1 MSRLLSYIKNPDNDF
16 FLASLLIIIFIPL
29 YPKFPLIN
37 IPGTFV
43 AARLEDFLIGFFL
56 IFWILVL
63 KSKNLILNF
72 FKDKLNQIIL
82 LYFFIGFVSL
92 FSAVFITWTIV
103 PHLGLFHFLR
113 RVEFM
118 LLLPAFY
125 TAIRNGREQKISLL
139 LLSVTVLIVNMYAF
153 GQKFLNF
160 PVISTTN
167 SEFSKGLILY
177 LTEGARVN
185 STFAGH
191 YDLAVFLVMT
201 LSILAALFFVSKN
214 IWVRLWIT
222 LLSLTS
228 SLVLVLTAAR
238 LSFFSAFIGIA
249 ISLILVGRKLL
260 ILLLVICSVGLFLY
274 PSSLR
279 DRFISTININLA
291 HEGERFKPSSP
302 VQERRSALNI
312 PTLPNYEISKQ
323 AEATFSSTISDKI
336 ASDIAPGEPV
346 DQTELEI
353 YRSLNIR
360 LKVEWPR
367 AINAFVKNPLL
378 GTGFSSLGLAT
389 DNDLFR
395 AMGEVGLL
403 GLAAFFLVIWAI
415 YKRCLKI
422 YKEPSGFAK
431 FFSAGCLAMVTA
443 FLLNSLV
450 IDVFEASKTASIFWI
465 ILGVNL
471 ASLKFK

>member
-1 MSRLLSYIKNPDNDF
+1 MNSGF
-16 FLASLLIIIFIPL
+16 FLISLLLLVFIPL

-43 AARLEDFLIGFFL
+43 AIRLEDFLIGFFL
-56 IFWILVL
+56 IFWILIL
-63 KSKNLILNF
+63 KRKSLISDF
-72 FKDKLNQIIL
+72 FKDKLNQVIL
-82 LYFFIGFVSL
+82 LYFFISFVSL
-92 FSAVFITWTIV
+92 FSAIFITSTVI

-125 TAIRNGREQKISLL
+125 LAIRNKTEQKMALVF
-139 LLSVTVLIVNMYAF
+139 LSVVVLIVNMYAF

-177 LTEGARVN
+177 LTENARVN

-191 YDLAVFLVMT
+191 YDLAVFLVMV
-201 LSILAALFFVSKN
+201 LSISTALFFISSN
-214 IWVRLWIT
+214 IRVRLWIA
-222 LLSLTS
+222 LLSATS
-228 SLVLVLTAAR
+228 AFVLVLTAAR
-238 LSFFSAFIGIA
+238 LSFSSAFIGIA
-249 ISLILVGRKLL
+249 LSFVLVGRKLL
-260 ILLLVICSVGLFLY
+260 ILLLIICSVGLLLY
-274 PSSLR
+274 PSPLR
-279 DRFISTININLA
+279 DRFISTISINLA
-291 HEGERFKPSSP
+291 HEGERFQPLNP
-302 VQERRSALNI
+302 VQGRRSELNI
-312 PTLPNYEISKQ
+312 PTLPNYEISKE
-323 AEATFSSTISDKI
+323 AEATFSSTTSDKI

-346 DQTELEI
+346 NQTELEI

-360 LKVEWPR
+360 LNVEWPR
-367 AINAFVKNPLL
+367 AVNAFVKNPFL

-395 AMGEVGLL
+395 AVGEVGFL
-403 GLAAFFLVIWAI
+403 GLAAFFLIIWEI

-422 YKEPSGFAK
+422 YRESSNFTK
-431 FFSAGCLAMVTA
+431 FFSAGCLAMMTA
-443 FLLNSLV
+443 FLVNGLV
-450 IDVFEASKTASIFWI
+450 IDVFEASKTASMFWI
-465 ILGVNL
+465 ILGINL